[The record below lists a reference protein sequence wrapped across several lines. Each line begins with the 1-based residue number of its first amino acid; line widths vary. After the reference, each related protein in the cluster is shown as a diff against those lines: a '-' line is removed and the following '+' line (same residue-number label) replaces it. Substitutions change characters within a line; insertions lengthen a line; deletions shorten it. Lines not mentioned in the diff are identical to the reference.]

1 MSISVAPAYVVRRV
15 DDEPS
20 EILPGIVYVV
30 GEPGWPWFAILRCPC
45 ECSAVIRL
53 SLVPNDRPRWSVR
66 VHSEWAASIYPSVAR
81 VVGCRSHFIIRRGR
95 LIWAMWTRPSRCG
108 ISGTRRPP
116 PREPL

>member
-95 LIWAMWTRPSRCG
+95 LIWAMWTRP
-108 ISGTRRPP
+108 
-116 PREPL
+116 